1 MITSQSIPP
10 QTMKLIEVVK
20 NHIINNEFHIFS
32 GDLHDQKHVL
42 RNESSHVMSA
52 NEIMNMDWLVDNVV
66 GTIPKL
72 AELDDDAKA
81 VVEMQGFE
89 VE

>member
-1 MITSQSIPP
+1 
-10 QTMKLIEVVK
+10 
-20 NHIINNEFHIFS
+20 
-32 GDLHDQKHVL
+32 
-42 RNESSHVMSA
+42 MSA
-52 NEIMNMDWLVDNVV
+52 NEIMNMDWLADNVV

-72 AELDDDAKA
+72 AELDEAAKA